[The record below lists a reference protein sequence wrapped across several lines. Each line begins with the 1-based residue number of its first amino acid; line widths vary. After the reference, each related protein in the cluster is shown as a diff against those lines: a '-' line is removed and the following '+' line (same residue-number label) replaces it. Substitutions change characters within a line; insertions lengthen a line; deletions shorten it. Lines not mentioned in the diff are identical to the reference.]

1 MAQYEYRVFTSRD
14 IEGTGF
20 FGTNRV
26 EGLQQKLNE
35 LGQKGW
41 RLVGLEVD
49 DEGMEDAV
57 HFIAVMMREKW
68 KDRPPPGRES
78 S

>member
-26 EGLQQKLNE
+26 EGLQGRLNE

-49 DEGMEDAV
+49 DEGIEDAV
-57 HFIAVMMREKW
+57 HFIAVMMREKRTG
-68 KDRPPPGRES
+68 RPS
-78 S
+78 

>member
-49 DEGMEDAV
+49 DEGIEDAV
-57 HFIAVMMREKW
+57 HFIAVVMREKW
-68 KDRPPPGRES
+68 KDRPSPGKEG
-78 S
+78 